1 MEVAIHELPPERW
14 PEAGRLAGRAF
25 WTEDYMAPLADDEL
39 ERFAVVQDLY
49 LRMETSATS
58 TTLAAFAGDHVVGIA
73 AVEQGSCFFCTLD
86 PTAEPP
92 TGDRTAEVIH
102 GVDLAIHALHDG
114 LPPHANIGPVA
125 VEPAL
130 QGKRI
135 GGALVDAAYDLA
147 AADRPATVSL
157 DCDPRLQ
164 AFYERHGF
172 TPVGRVTDPWGFEIV
187 GLRRDPADPAGR
199 EANQGAG

>member
-1 MEVAIHELPPERW
+1 MV
-14 PEAGRLAGRAF
+14 
-25 WTEDYMAPLADDEL
+25 PLADDEL

-49 LRMETSATS
+49 LRMETS

-73 AVEQGSCFFCTLD
+73 SVERSSCYFCTLD
-86 PTAEPP
+86 PAAEPP
-92 TGDRTAEVIH
+92 AGDRTAEVMH
-102 GVDLAIHALHDG
+102 GVDLAIRALHDG

-130 QGKRI
+130 QGKGI
-135 GGALVDAAYDLA
+135 GGALVDAAYALA
-147 AADRPATVSL
+147 AGDGPATVAL

-164 AFYERHGF
+164 GFYERHGF
-172 TPVGRVTDPWGFEIV
+172 TPVGRVNDPWGYDIV

-199 EANQGAG
+199 EVNQEAR